1 MGQKMISEK
10 KVADSASHI
19 SRVMMPTDANIAGNV
34 FGGTILKLVDEVS
47 GLVALR
53 HCNSNVVTAS
63 IEHMDFLYPVHIGDL
78 LSLDARMTYVG
89 NSSMEVLVN
98 VTAENLMT
106 GEKQHAGDSIVTLVA
121 LDRDGHPR
129 PAPRLILTTDEERR
143 LFSEGEKRRSLR
155 LERANQRKK
164 QSQPS

>member
-1 MGQKMISEK
+1 MPEK
-10 KVADSASHI
+10 KVSDSASHI

-34 FGGTILKLVDEVS
+34 FGGTILKMVDEVS

-63 IEHMDFLYPVHIGDL
+63 IEHMDFLYPVHVGDL
-78 LSLDARMTYVG
+78 LSLDAKLTYVG
-89 NSSMEVLVN
+89 NSSMEVFVS

-106 GEKQHAGDSIVTLVA
+106 GERQHAGDSIVTLVS
-121 LDRDGHPR
+121 LDRDGHPK

-143 LFSEGEKRRSLR
+143 LYAEGEKRRNLR
-155 LERANQRKK
+155 IERAKERKK
-164 QSQPS
+164 TG